1 MKRIK
6 IKSKII
12 NTVLLVA
19 FALIINTSCDDTIN
33 VFELDNK
40 MIPSSNVSYNQYIQ
54 PVFTAKCAN
63 AGCHDDQIRAG
74 GLSFTSHV
82 NAISDYLVVAPGLPE
97 NSKLIWAI
105 EGNYVDPMPPL
116 GYWGLTSNQIAGIRT
131 WVKEGAKNN

>member
-1 MKRIK
+1 MKSIK

-12 NTVLLVA
+12 NIALFA
-19 FALIINTSCDDTIN
+19 SFALIVNTSCDDTIN

-40 MIPSSNVSYNQYIQ
+40 IIPSSNVSYNQYIQ

-74 GLSFTSHV
+74 NLSFTSYV
-82 NAISDYLVVAPGLPE
+82 NATSDYLVVAPGLPD
-97 NSKLIWAI
+97 NSKLVWAV
-105 EGNYVDPMPPL
+105 EGNYVDQMPPL
-116 GYWGLTSNQIAGIRT
+116 GYWGLTSNQIAAIRI